1 MAEQRAASR
10 IESIIAEVLAD
21 AREAVAA
28 LDRLAAIGVISRYE
42 GASSGGGYVTWSY
55 THVDYAYSGGTRTW
69 KREGKSIARADYGA
83 TEMEPDAISGTRE
96 ANRRWGCDHEDLR
109 SFAFADELAAPARF
123 VAALI
128 ERHRANLRGVVSA
141 APAATTAPA
150 GAAEESKTRR
160 SNKGAIG
167 TSKGTGTLL

>member
-21 AREAVAA
+21 ARETVAA
-28 LDRLAAIGVISRYE
+28 LDRLAEVGVISRF
-42 GASSGGGYVTWSY
+42 GRPSSRSSVGWVVSWSY
-55 THVDYAYSGGTRTW
+55 SHVDYSCSAGTKLWR
-69 KREGKSIARADYGA
+69 REDKLLARADFVDRA
-83 TEMEPDAISGTRE
+83 
-96 ANRRWGCDHEDLR
+96 CDDLCG
-109 SFAFADELAAPARF
+109 FAFAEELAAPARF
-123 VAALI
+123 LAALI